1 MSRLSQL
8 SQYRKHLEER
18 YRRLEEQSNDYRYI
32 DEIKSDSAAY
42 KAMKIRDKLNRINY
56 LSKEFSI

>member
-18 YRRLEEQSNDYRYI
+18 YRKLVEQSNNYRYI
-32 DEIKSDSAAY
+32 DEIKSDRAAY
-42 KAMKIRDKLNRINY
+42 KAMKILDKLNRINY
-56 LSKEFSI
+56 LNQEFSV